1 MLSNCN
7 LPSKINQSRYKINKQ
22 NPKVL
27 LNISIILLLYHKG
40 QTLFIVYYLNVQL
53 QGTKSSAKRLSQG
66 QMYPGPNSPAKLM
79 FRRSKKKVPF
89 CTQLLK
95 WICKKRKRRVS
106 KTNEH
111 FCFSQKEK
119 KIPTKKCDFV
129 FK

>member
-1 MLSNCN
+1 MSN
-7 LPSKINQSRYKINKQ
+7 SE
-22 NPKVL
+22 
-27 LNISIILLLYHKG
+27 
-40 QTLFIVYYLNVQL
+40 VQ
-53 QGTKSSAKRLSQG
+53 KDRLSQG

-111 FCFSQKEK
+111 FCSLSRKRKKSPLKNVTSFSNKTGVK
-119 KIPTKKCDFV
+119 FRVKL
-129 FK
+129 